1 MLRAAAVSPE
11 PCSRARSR
19 EAAQAAGALL
29 RAAAA
34 AGVAPAPACPLQPHL
49 SRYAAH
55 EAAKARK
62 KDKHWVCQ
70 ACGRS
75 FSGEA
80 WVDEHLRA
88 RHSGGGGGSA
98 LRALPLAGLCLADH
112 CGMLGCPGLRG
123 GGGAAP
129 PRDAPEAPQRCQAVL
144 AECFPEAAAL
154 AEEAA
159 QGGGAASD
167 DASDAPAAARRAFYE
182 QQRAALCA
190 STPEQRERAWEA
202 EAAALRAFKWTP
214 LRAGSA
220 AAGALLFLWL
230 LRLIVLEDVRDPI
243 KGVKARARERE
254 AAAAAAR
261 AQPGRE
267 REAAAPGAAEA
278 RRAEVAA
285 AAREVAAAREEAA
298 REVAAARE
306 EAAREEKAAGG
317 AGGSGGGG
325 LRFRG

>member
-1 MLRAAAVSPE
+1 VAAP
-11 PCSRARSR
+11 
-19 EAAQAAGALL
+19 AAGALL

-88 RHSGGGGGSA
+88 RHSGGGGGGA

-123 GGGAAP
+123 GAAAPP
-129 PRDAPEAPQRCQAVL
+129 PRDAPEAPQRCLAVL

-159 QGGGAASD
+159 QGSGGAS
-167 DASDAPAAARRAFYE
+167 DASDAAAAARRAFYE

-254 AAAAAAR
+254 AAAAAAAR
-261 AQPGRE
+261 KQPGRE

-285 AAREVAAAREEAA
+285 AAREVAAARAEAA

-306 EAAREEKAAGG
+306 EAAREEAAREEAAGG
-317 AGGSGGGG
+317 AGGSGGGAGGSGGG